1 MNIHSR
7 TGTSIRDTQEGAAL
21 IVVLMLL
28 IVVTLLGLA
37 SMRGAIMQE
46 RMAANTLARAAA
58 FQAAEAGMREAELA
72 VRDGTIATAPANGCT
87 AGRCA
92 SPLASATPNWEST
105 AFWTNTSAPGY
116 AQGTALGS
124 GPTAIRPRFVIE
136 DYGMSTGGAAAG
148 GQGVDG
154 SKEPV
159 ETPPDQA
166 VFRITSF
173 ASTPNG
179 AQVMLQ
185 SLYRR

>member
-1 MNIHSR
+1 MKNHSMTYFGGR
-7 TGTSIRDTQEGAAL
+7 HSQEGAAL

-28 IVVTLLGLA
+28 IIVTLLGLA

-58 FQAAEAGMREAELA
+58 FQAAESGMREAELL
-72 VRDGTIATAPANGCT
+72 VRDGTVATAPANGCT
-87 AGRCA
+87 SGRCA
-92 SPLASATPNWEST
+92 SPVATATPPWEPAS
-105 AFWTNTSAPGY
+105 FWTNTSSPGY
-116 AQGTALGS
+116 QQGTALGS

-148 GQGVDG
+148 AQSVDG

-159 ETPPDQA
+159 ESPPDQA

>member
-1 MNIHSR
+1 MNTPSFYGIQGR
-7 TGTSIRDTQEGAAL
+7 QGQQGAAL

-58 FQAAEAGMREAELA
+58 FQAAEAGMREAELS
-72 VRDGTIATAPANGCT
+72 VRDGTIAVAPTSGCS

-92 SPLASATPNWEST
+92 SPVVTATPPWDVNS
-105 AFWTNTSAPGY
+105 FWTNTSSPGY
-116 AQGTALGS
+116 RQGTALGS
-124 GPTAIRPRFVIE
+124 GPTAIQPRYVIE

-159 ETPPDQA
+159 ESPPDQA
-166 VFRITSF
+166 VFRITSY

-179 AQVMLQ
+179 PQVMLQ

>member
-1 MNIHSR
+1 MSISSR
-7 TGTSIRDTQEGAAL
+7 PAFSSRHDQSGAAL

-28 IVVTLLGLA
+28 IIVTLLGLA

-58 FQAAEAGMREAELA
+58 FQAAEAGMREAELL
-72 VRDGTIATAPANGCT
+72 VRDGTVAVAPSSGCT
-87 AGRCA
+87 SGRCA
-92 SPLASATPNWEST
+92 SPNVNAVPPWEPSN
-105 AFWTNTSAPGY
+105 FWTNTATPGY

>member
-1 MNIHSR
+1 MKINRRAGFR
-7 TGTSIRDTQEGAAL
+7 THASQEGAAL

-28 IVVTLLGLA
+28 IIVTLLGLA

-58 FQAAEAGMREAELA
+58 FQSAEAGLREAELLVRNGGIA
-72 VRDGTIATAPANGCT
+72 VAPANGCT
-87 AGRCA
+87 SGRCA
-92 SPLASATPNWEST
+92 SPIASNDPAWEST
-105 AFWTNTSAPGY
+105 DFWTATSAPGY
-116 AQGTALGS
+116 QLGTALGS

-148 GQGVDG
+148 EGIDG
-154 SKEPV
+154 SKPPV
-159 ETPPDQA
+159 ETQPDQA

>member
-1 MNIHSR
+1 MNMQTPPKFTAR
-7 TGTSIRDTQEGAAL
+7 RDQEGAAL

-28 IVVTLLGLA
+28 IIVTLLGLA

-46 RMAANTLARAAA
+46 RMAANTLARAAS
-58 FQAAEAGMREAELA
+58 FQAAEAGLREAELS
-72 VRDGTIATAPANGCT
+72 VRDGTIATAPTAGCS

-92 SPLASATPNWEST
+92 SPLPAATPPWENTS
-105 AFWTNTSAPGY
+105 FWTNTTTPGY
-116 AQGTALGS
+116 RQGTAMGS
-124 GPTAIRPRFVIE
+124 GALSIRPRFVIE
-136 DYGMSTGGAAAG
+136 DYGMSTGGAAASES
-148 GQGVDG
+148 VDG

-166 VFRITSF
+166 VFRITSY